1 MNRQFAHARPRQWS
15 GWLVVCAALVLA
27 WLGLTA
33 CASGPDLRLGRLVL
47 ASKPLPRGGSS
58 EAVVEYYDA
67 VFSKMRDALHSG
79 GVEGLAELRFLIQQ
93 HKRDD
98 MVGTAA
104 TRMRQFELL
113 ADGLQLELELP
124 ELCKVVRTDADA
136 PVGATQKFALRLRQK
151 GERVLECGGTDEQE
165 VVFRVVVRLRD
176 FDSSGQFVEME
187 DSVPLRVKKRQRL
200 TAGAELVLPF
210 ELPGA
215 AQATV
220 IREMAVRVELLPC
233 VVTLDGREVP
243 VCQSGRKRLT
253 PAETEQLLP
262 KERFLYS
269 TRGHTPCAVLDV
281 LVYPKG
287 YESVEKNPLVTMREA
302 QRRGDAKYFQHTFL
316 AAHFMPTKDRDKAM
330 AVLMQHVRNGTASQA
345 RVAMGALRL
354 LSREDIEIT
363 ERRAWLIWWKR
374 YQDQIGK
381 RK

>member
-1 MNRQFAHARPRQWS
+1 MNRQLAHARPRQRS
-15 GWLVVCAALVLA
+15 GWLVVGMALVSA

-33 CASGPDLRLGRLVL
+33 CASGPDLRLERLVL
-47 ASKPLPRGGSS
+47 ESKPLPRGGSS
-58 EAVVEYYDA
+58 EAVVAYYDA

-79 GVEGLAELRFLIQQ
+79 GTEGLAELRFLIQQ

-113 ADGLQLELELP
+113 ADGLQFELKLP
-124 ELCKVVRTDADA
+124 ELCSVVRTDASA
-136 PVGATQKFALRLRQK
+136 PVGATQKFAVRLRQN
-151 GERVLECGGTDEQE
+151 GERVLECGGTGDQE

-187 DSVPLRVKKRQRL
+187 DSVPLRVKNRQRL

-215 AQATV
+215 APATV

-233 VVTLDGREVP
+233 VVSLDGHEVP
-243 VCQSGRKRLT
+243 VSQSGRKRLT
-253 PAETEQLLP
+253 PAEIAQLPP
-262 KERFLYS
+262 KDRLLYS

-287 YESVEKNPLVTMREA
+287 YESVEKNPLATMREA

-330 AVLMQHVRNGTASQA
+330 AVLIQHVRNGTASQA

-354 LSREDIEIT
+354 LSREEFEIT
-363 ERRAWLIWWKR
+363 ERRAWLMWWKR
-374 YQDQIGK
+374 YQDQIKK